1 VSDSDGKISSKELIE
16 KSGISRATLNNY
28 INFGLLP
35 RPDVRFPG
43 PDDGD
48 ARRLGYFPQEAL
60 QRIDE
65 IQRLKDEGVSMA
77 EIVTRFTAR
86 VPPELDNGGPAPR
99 SALSAPAK
107 LSASPP
113 TGAGEDVA
121 DPGLR
126 ITLGELST
134 PCYMVNYN
142 FEIIWHNEP
151 ARRSVLGG
159 FDALPSSSESRSVFG
174 FLLRGAACAACGPC
188 DDLLRF
194 HFAVAKRR
202 STKGGFF
209 ALCKDAPAERMGTL
223 ERLYQEAQAL
233 PQQAVSQARIHA
245 PDVQGSCQPHSVYA
259 AQFREGILFAYV
271 PGEPASDDLLA
282 LLARRDEVIRDLIRK
297 RLPVLTPVA
306 VLVADLQD
314 SVKICAELPPDE
326 YFELVNQIWSTMEPI
341 FRRYYGTYGKH
352 AGDGMVY
359 YFFPQPDCNY
369 VMNAL
374 AAAHEMRAAMRAI
387 SKAWQLRKGWANELY
402 LNTGLNEGQEWLGT
416 FQTATHVEF
425 TVLGDT
431 INHCARLSDFARY
444 GAIWATKNMLGRL
457 DADERRRIAFGVR
470 RTGDGGRDVFV
481 ASTYVNVGSLLDPS
495 QPRIDKLREIATLP
509 VTEIVEV
516 RTDA

>member
-1 VSDSDGKISSKELIE
+1 MGDSDGKISSKEIIE

-28 INFGLLP
+28 INFGLIP

-48 ARRLGYFPQEAL
+48 ARRLGYFPPEAL
-60 QRIDE
+60 QRLDE
-65 IQRLKDEGVSMA
+65 IQRLKDEGLSMA
-77 EIVTRFTAR
+77 EIVARYAARTLPEAEDDTA
-86 VPPELDNGGPAPR
+86 PPP
-99 SALSAPAK
+99 ALSASA
-107 LSASPP
+107 ASP
-113 TGAGEDVA
+113 TGQTAPARDATA

-126 ITLGELST
+126 VTLSELAT

-142 FEIIWHNEP
+142 FEIVWHNEP
-151 ARRSVLGG
+151 ARRSVLGA
-159 FDALPSSSESRSVFG
+159 FDALPSSSESRNVFG
-174 FLLRGAACAACGPC
+174 FLQRGAACTACGPC

-223 ERLYQEAQAL
+223 ERLYQEAEAL
-233 PQQAVSQARIHA
+233 PQQAISQARVNA
-245 PDVQGSCQPHSVYA
+245 PDPEGRCQPHTVYA

-282 LLARRDEVIRDLIRK
+282 LLARRDEVIRDLVRK
-297 RLPVLTPVA
+297 RLPVLTHVA

-374 AAAHEMRAAMRAI
+374 AAAHEMREAMRAI
-387 SKAWQLRKGWANELY
+387 SKAWQLRKGWSNELY

-457 DADERRRIAFGVR
+457 DADERSRIAFGVR
-470 RTGDGGRDVFV
+470 RQAEGGRPVFV
-481 ASTYVNVGSLLDPS
+481 ASTYVNVGSLFDPA
-495 QPRIDKLREIATLP
+495 QPRVEKLREIATLP

-516 RTDA
+516 RTAS

>member
-1 VSDSDGKISSKELIE
+1 MISSKELLE
-16 KSGISRATLNNY
+16 KTGISRATLNNY
-28 INFGLLP
+28 INLGLLP
-35 RPDVRFPG
+35 KPDVRFPG

-48 ARRLGYFPQEAL
+48 ARRLGYFPDDAL
-60 QRIDE
+60 KRIDE
-65 IQRLKDEGVSMA
+65 IQRLKDQGMSMA
-77 EIVTRFTAR
+77 EIVAR
-86 VPPELDNGGPAPR
+86 YAARGLPDAASDGGDVPPVRET
-99 SALSAPAK
+99 
-107 LSASPP
+107 ASPA
-113 TGAGEDVA
+113 AGETSDDA
-121 DPGLR
+121 LR
-126 ITLGELST
+126 VTLGDLPT

-142 FEIIWHNEP
+142 FEIIWHNES

-159 FDALPSSSESRSVFG
+159 FETLPSSSESRNVFA
-174 FLLRGAACAACGPC
+174 FLQRGGACLECAPC
-188 DDLLRF
+188 EALLRF

-209 ALCKDAPAERMGTL
+209 ALCRDAPADGLGTL
-223 ERLYQEAQAL
+223 ERLYQEAEPL
-233 PQQAVSQARIHA
+233 PQQAVSQVTARA
-245 PDVQGSCQPHSVYA
+245 PDASGGCEPHTVYA

-271 PGEPASDDLLA
+271 PGEPASDSLLA

-297 RLPVLTPVA
+297 RLPVLTHVA

-326 YFELVNQIWSTMEPI
+326 YFELVNEIWTTMEPI

-374 AAAHEMRAAMRAI
+374 AAADEMREAMRRI
-387 SKAWQLRKGWANELY
+387 SKAWQLRKGWSTELY

-444 GAIWATKNMLGRL
+444 GAIWATKNLLGRL
-457 DADERRRIAFGVR
+457 DADERRRVKFGVR
-470 RTGDGGRDVFV
+470 REGDGGQMVFV
-481 ASTYVNVGSLLDPS
+481 GSTYVSVGSLLDPA
-495 QPRIDKLREIATLP
+495 QPRSDKLREIAALP

-516 RTDA
+516 RKEA

>member
-1 VSDSDGKISSKELIE
+1 MISSKELLE
-16 KSGISRATLNNY
+16 KTGISRATLNNY
-28 INFGLLP
+28 INLGLLP
-35 RPDVRFPG
+35 KPDVRFPG
-43 PDDGD
+43 PEDGD
-48 ARRLGYFPQEAL
+48 ARRLGYFPEDAL
-60 QRIDE
+60 RRIDE
-65 IQRLKDEGVSMA
+65 IQQLKDQGMSMA
-77 EIVTRFTAR
+77 EIVAR
-86 VPPELDNGGPAPR
+86 YAAQGLPEAAPR
-99 SALSAPAK
+99 GTEAAPRPGTPVAGDFHP
-107 LSASPP
+107 AA
-113 TGAGEDVA
+113 AGEVHESPLRLTLA
-121 DPGLR
+121 DLP
-126 ITLGELST
+126 T

-142 FEIIWHNEP
+142 FEIIWHNES

-159 FDALPSSSESRSVFG
+159 FESLPSSSESRNVFG
-174 FLLRGAACAACGPC
+174 FLQRGKACAACGSC
-188 DDLLRF
+188 EALLRF

-209 ALCKDAPAERMGTL
+209 ALCKDAPAERLGTL
-223 ERLYQEAQAL
+223 ERLYQEAEPL
-233 PQQAVSQARIHA
+233 PQQVVSQVTASA
-245 PDVQGSCQPHSVYA
+245 PGPNGHCEAHTVYA

-271 PGEPASDDLLA
+271 PGEPASDSLLA
-282 LLARRDEVIRDLIRK
+282 LLARRDEVIRDLVRK
-297 RLPVLTPVA
+297 RLPVLTHVA

-374 AAAHEMRAAMRAI
+374 AAAHEMHEAMRRI
-387 SKAWQLRKGWANELY
+387 SKAWQLRKGWSNELY

-431 INHCARLSDFARY
+431 INHCARLSDFARH
-444 GAIWATKNMLGRL
+444 GAIWATKNMLGKL
-457 DADERRRIAFGVR
+457 DADERKRIKFGVR
-470 RTGDGGRDVFV
+470 RPGDGGRMVFV
-481 ASTYVNVGSLLDPS
+481 GSTYVSVGSLLDPA
-495 QPRIDKLREIATLP
+495 QPRFEKLREIAALA

-516 RTDA
+516 LDAA